1 MNTLTVD
8 GSWWNDYDFFDSD
21 SLDQK
26 SIGGTIMKNLA
37 LVGTMFIPYVGPWV
51 AGISAAT

>member
-1 MNTLTVD
+1 
-8 GSWWNDYDFFDSD
+8 
-21 SLDQK
+21 
-26 SIGGTIMKNLA
+26 MKNLA